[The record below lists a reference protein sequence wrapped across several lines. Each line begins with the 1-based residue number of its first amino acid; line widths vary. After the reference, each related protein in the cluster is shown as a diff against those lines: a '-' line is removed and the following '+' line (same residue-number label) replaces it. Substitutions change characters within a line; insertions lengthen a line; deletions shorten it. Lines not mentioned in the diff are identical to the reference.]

1 MEENMDGTANVLT
14 SVAAAALCDVFDAKT
29 RCSMGLKRKQQ
40 ELSIVID
47 ESLAEADG
55 QSQGHG

>member
-1 MEENMDGTANVLT
+1 
-14 SVAAAALCDVFDAKT
+14 
-29 RCSMGLKRKQQ
+29 MGLKRKQQ

>member
-1 MEENMDGTANVLT
+1 MDGTANVLT

-40 ELSIVID
+40 ELSIVVD
-47 ESLAEADG
+47 ESLAEAGG